1 MFDTCLEA
9 RRSAENQLADV
20 SEHLERE
27 LAINRNLSTINMQ
40 LNATIRRLEEQL
52 AAAAPNNDAMI
63 AILRNECSTL
73 NATCE
78 RLEAELARLLD
89 AYEAIEARQREEIA
103 RLERERDESLARQHR
118 EHDERLARQH
128 REHDE
133 SLARQ
138 HREHDESLAR
148 QHRELTSR
156 FERERHDYRQST
168 RTDVINE
175 YMPQFMHE
183 AQVILVEVSRRL
195 VESWAQRMRNDM
207 LGVGREIRAIEPS
220 PPMPS
225 NMPPP
230 PRDEP
235 PRWKGEHTHETKLIH
250 E

>member
-133 SLARQ
+133 RLARQHREHDESLARQ

-235 PRWKGEHTHETKLIH
+235 PR
-250 E
+250 